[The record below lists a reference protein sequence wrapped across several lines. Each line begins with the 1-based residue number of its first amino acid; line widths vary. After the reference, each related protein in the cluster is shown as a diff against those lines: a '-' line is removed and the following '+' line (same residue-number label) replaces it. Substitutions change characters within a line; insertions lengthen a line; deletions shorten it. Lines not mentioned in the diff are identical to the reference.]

1 MGTTLRPA
9 AFGKLNYLV
18 VDDVDSFRLSM
29 RTMLS
34 SCGAE
39 KIELASDA
47 KQAIDYCS
55 YNKVDILLCDY
66 NFGDGRNGQQILE
79 ELRFR
84 KLLSHTAVFMMIT
97 AETSRHMV
105 LAARDCQPDAY
116 LAKPINRAVLH
127 TRLSSLLQ
135 QREALLPINRE
146 LDRHNYEKAV
156 ALCLQAQKTQPRY
169 NTWLLKTLGDLYFR
183 LGELDQAESIYND
196 TLISRDIPWA
206 LLGRCRVLL
215 AKGKGEDSVLDLQRL
230 VNSNPD
236 CMEAYDLLAEGLATM
251 GNPVQSQQILEAAV
265 QHSPNALLR
274 QKKLALQA
282 EMNADMESAVK
293 AWRRTVSLSQHS
305 IHESP
310 DHYLAL
316 SSALA
321 DLSESADSN
330 LDKSSSPQVTAAQI
344 KEANTTLAAMEK
356 RFTNDAN
363 LSVRSRILQCRL
375 LAAEGCLADSQA
387 LLDKVRQELTPVPPT
402 ISADT
407 EIEYAKALF
416 LLNSKEE
423 AKNRLAQLAHRYR
436 SDADIQRKVESL
448 LDEPVGFRQKLQAR
462 SLNHEAIDDFQ
473 NNRIDEAIGGFSA
486 ALKIVPDQIAL
497 NLNLIQ
503 VILKRH
509 KSLEQE
515 PEMAVLCRSALE
527 RLSSL
532 QENHSQFERYSALK
546 ERVEAL
552 LP

>member
-1 MGTTLRPA
+1 M
-9 AFGKLNYLV
+9 
-18 VDDVDSFRLSM
+18 
-29 RTMLS
+29 
-34 SCGAE
+34 
-39 KIELASDA
+39 
-47 KQAIDYCS
+47 
-55 YNKVDILLCDY
+55 LCDY
-66 NFGDGRNGQQILE
+66 NLGDGRNGQQILE

-146 LDRHNYEKAV
+146 LDRDNYEKAV

-169 NTWLLKTLGDLYFR
+169 TTWLLKTLGDLYFR

-215 AKGKGEDSVLDLQRL
+215 AKGKGEDAVLDLQRL

-236 CMEAYDLLAEGLATM
+236 CMEAYDLLAESFAIT
-251 GNPVQSQQILEAAV
+251 GNPIQAQQILEAAV
-265 QHSPNALLR
+265 QHSPSALLR
-274 QKKLALQA
+274 QKQLALQA

-293 AWRRTVSLSQHS
+293 AWRRTVNLSQHS
-305 IHESP
+305 IHDSP
-310 DHYLAL
+310 NHYLAL

-330 LDKSSSPQVTAAQI
+330 LDKSSSSRVTAAQI
-344 KEANTTLAAMEK
+344 KEANTMLATMEK
-356 RFTNDAN
+356 RFTNDAE
-363 LSVRSRILQCRL
+363 LSIRSRILQCRL
-375 LAAEGCLADSQA
+375 LAAEGCLADSQT

-462 SLNHEAIDDFQ
+462 CLNHDAIDDFQ
-473 NNRIDEAIGGFSA
+473 NNRINEAIEGFAA

-515 PEMAVLCRSALE
+515 PEMAVLCRASLE

-532 QENHSQFERYSALK
+532 QEDHSQFERYRSAWRRYYHDK
-546 ERVEAL
+546 AKRRL
-552 LP
+552 LPDSCGINP

>member
-1 MGTTLRPA
+1 MAITLRPA
-9 AFGKLNYLV
+9 AFGKLRFLV
-18 VDDVDSFRLSM
+18 VDDFDSFRLSI

-39 KIELASDA
+39 NIELVSGA

-55 YNKVDILLCDY
+55 YNKVDVLLCDY
-66 NFGDGRNGQQILE
+66 NLGDGRNGQQILE

-84 KLLSHTAVFMMIT
+84 KLLSHTSVFVMIT

-146 LDRHNYEKAV
+146 LDRDNYEKAV
-156 ALCLQAQKTQPRY
+156 DLCLQVQKTEPRY

-183 LGELDQAESIYND
+183 LGELDQAQSIFD
-196 TLISRDIPWA
+196 DALISRDLPWA
-206 LLGRCRVLL
+206 LLGRSRVLL
-215 AKGKGEDSVLDLQRL
+215 AKGKGEDAVLDLQRL
-230 VNSNPD
+230 VNTNPD
-236 CMEAYDLLAEGLATM
+236 YMEAYDLLAESLATT
-251 GNPVQSQQILEAAV
+251 GNPVQAQQILEAAV
-265 QHSPNALLR
+265 QHSPHALLR
-274 QKKLALQA
+274 QKQLAVQA
-282 EMNADMESAVK
+282 EMNADVESAVK

-305 IHESP
+305 IHDSP

-321 DLSESADSN
+321 DLSESADSD
-330 LDKSSSPQVTAAQI
+330 LDKSSSTQVTVAQI

-356 RFTNDAN
+356 RFTNSAE
-363 LSVRSRILQCRL
+363 LSIRSRILHCRL

-387 LLDKVRQELTPVPPT
+387 LLDKVRQQLTPVPPT
-402 ISADT
+402 ISANT

-416 LLNSKEE
+416 LLNGKEE
-423 AKNRLAQLAHRYR
+423 AKNRLAQVAHRYR

-462 SLNHEAIDDFQ
+462 SLNHDAIDNFQ
-473 NNRIDEAIGGFSA
+473 SNRIDEAIEGFAA
-486 ALKIVPDQIAL
+486 ALEIVPDQIAL

-509 KSLEQE
+509 KSLEQK
-515 PEMAVLCRSALE
+515 PEMAVLCRSSLE
-527 RLSSL
+527 RLSGL
-532 QENHSQFERYSALK
+532 PENHSQFERYSALK
-546 ERVEAL
+546 KRVEAL

>member
-1 MGTTLRPA
+1 M
-9 AFGKLNYLV
+9 
-18 VDDVDSFRLSM
+18 
-29 RTMLS
+29 
-34 SCGAE
+34 
-39 KIELASDA
+39 
-47 KQAIDYCS
+47 
-55 YNKVDILLCDY
+55 
-66 NFGDGRNGQQILE
+66 
-79 ELRFR
+79 
-84 KLLSHTAVFMMIT
+84 
-97 AETSRHMV
+97 
-105 LAARDCQPDAY
+105 
-116 LAKPINRAVLH
+116 
-127 TRLSSLLQ
+127 Q

-146 LDRHNYEKAV
+146 LDRDNYEKAV

-196 TLISRDIPWA
+196 TLTSRDIPWA

-215 AKGKGEDSVLDLQRL
+215 AKGKGEAAVLDLQRL

-236 CMEAYDLLAEGLATM
+236 YMEAYDLLAESLAIT
-251 GNPVQSQQILEAAV
+251 GNPVQAQQILEAAV

-274 QKKLALQA
+274 QKQLALQA

-305 IHESP
+305 IHDSP

-330 LDKSSSPQVTAAQI
+330 LDKSSSSQVTAAQI
-344 KEANTTLAAMEK
+344 KEANTTLATMEK
-356 RFTNDAN
+356 RFTNNAE
-363 LSVRSRILQCRL
+363 LSIRSRILQCRL
-375 LAAEGCLADSQA
+375 LAAEGSLADSQA

-462 SLNHEAIDDFQ
+462 SLNHDAIDDFQ
-473 NNRIDEAIGGFSA
+473 SNRIDEAIEGFAA
-486 ALKIVPDQIAL
+486 ALKIVSDQIAL

-515 PEMAVLCRSALE
+515 PEMAVLCQSSLE

-532 QENHSQFERYSALK
+532 PENHSQFERYSALK
-546 ERVEAL
+546 KRVEAL

>member
-1 MGTTLRPA
+1 MATTLRPA
-9 AFGKLNYLV
+9 AFGKLRYLV
-18 VDDVDSFRLSM
+18 VDDFDSFRLSM

-39 KIELASDA
+39 NIELASGA

-66 NFGDGRNGQQILE
+66 NLGDGRNGQQILE

-97 AETSRHMV
+97 AETSRHMA

-146 LDRHNYEKAV
+146 LDRDNYEKAV
-156 ALCLQAQKTQPRY
+156 ALCLQAQ
-169 NTWLLKTLGDLYFR
+169 
-183 LGELDQAESIYND
+183 
-196 TLISRDIPWA
+196 
-206 LLGRCRVLL
+206 
-215 AKGKGEDSVLDLQRL
+215 
-230 VNSNPD
+230 
-236 CMEAYDLLAEGLATM
+236 
-251 GNPVQSQQILEAAV
+251 QILEAAV
-265 QHSPNALLR
+265 QHSPNGLLR
-274 QKKLALQA
+274 QKQLALQA

-305 IHESP
+305 IHDSP

-316 SSALA
+316 SSAYA

-330 LDKSSSPQVTAAQI
+330 LDKSSSSQVTAAQI
-344 KEANTTLAAMEK
+344 KEANTTLATMEK
-356 RFTNDAN
+356 RFTNNAE
-363 LSVRSRILQCRL
+363 LSTRSRILQCRL
-375 LAAEGCLADSQA
+375 LAAEGSLADSQA

-462 SLNHEAIDDFQ
+462 SLNHDAIDDFQ
-473 NNRIDEAIGGFSA
+473 SNRIDEAIEGFAA
-486 ALKIVPDQIAL
+486 ALEIVPDQIAL

-515 PEMAVLCRSALE
+515 PEMATLCRSSLE

-532 QENHSQFERYSALK
+532 PENHSQFERYSALK
-546 ERVEAL
+546 KRVEAL